1 MVTGSK
7 QRIGGD
13 FIMAVVR
20 EEDYV
25 FVIDCLWR

>member
-20 EEDYV
+20 EEDHV
-25 FVIDCLWR
+25 FVIDS